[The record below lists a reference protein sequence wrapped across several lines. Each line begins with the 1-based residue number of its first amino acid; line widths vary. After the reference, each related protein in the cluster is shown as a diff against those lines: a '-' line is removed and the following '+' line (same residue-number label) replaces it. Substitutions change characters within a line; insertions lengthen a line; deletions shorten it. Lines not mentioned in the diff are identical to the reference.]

1 MKELISAYPVVIEI
15 PIAWG
20 DMDAFQHVNNTVYF
34 RHFESGRISYFE
46 KIHFMEFMHD
56 TGIGPILAST
66 QCRFKIPL
74 TYPDVVTVG
83 TKVDNLEEDR
93 FLMKYVVISRKH
105 GQVAASGEG
114 MMVTFDYRNNKKVP
128 IPDEIRKRIMA
139 LEESVIQTA

>member
-1 MKELISAYPVVIEI
+1 
-15 PIAWG
+15 
-20 DMDAFQHVNNTVYF
+20 
-34 RHFESGRISYFE
+34 
-46 KIHFMEFMHD
+46 MEFMND